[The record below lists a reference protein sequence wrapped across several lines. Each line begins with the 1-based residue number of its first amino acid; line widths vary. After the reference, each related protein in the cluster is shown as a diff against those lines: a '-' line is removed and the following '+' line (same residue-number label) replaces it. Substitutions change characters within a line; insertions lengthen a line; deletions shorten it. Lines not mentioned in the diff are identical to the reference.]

1 MAGAQYKKKAG
12 MHSGHREYSKNR
24 KKIFFNKE

>member
-24 KKIFFNKE
+24 INVCNKE